1 MSEDG
6 RDGNIPVL
14 FVRGTTLPEGW
25 EKSVLA
31 VWEKGGRYPTEYDQ
45 EGEAPSLDATMTLV
59 IEKPFEEPR
68 LHRAFPGAIE
78 DLEKYRLEVVEGV
91 HDHWIRPEEGKW
103 TYTYHK
109 RLFDYQVQE
118 DLASGGEGPFAGVA
132 QMDYLVEKL
141 SLVPH
146 SRRAQAITWMPT
158 LDPKTDDPPCL
169 QRVWC
174 RLAEG
179 AGGRLYLNMNT
190 HWRSRDAYKAAF
202 MNIYALTDLQR
213 ILAEQ
218 IAERMGRPVQVG
230 RYVDITDSYH
240 IYGSYLEEVE
250 ERFLRSIRDRSF
262 DQRTWRSDNAIIQDG
277 IQRGRDQIE
286 QEKKAEKSPG
296 G

>member
-1 MSEDG
+1 
-6 RDGNIPVL
+6 
-14 FVRGTTLPEGW
+14 
-25 EKSVLA
+25 
-31 VWEKGGRYPTEYDQ
+31 
-45 EGEAPSLDATMTLV
+45 
-59 IEKPFEEPR
+59 
-68 LHRAFPGAIE
+68 
-78 DLEKYRLEVVEGV
+78 
-91 HDHWIRPEEGKW
+91 
-103 TYTYHK
+103 
-109 RLFDYQVQE
+109 
-118 DLASGGEGPFAGVA
+118 
-132 QMDYLVEKL
+132 
-141 SLVPH
+141 
-146 SRRAQAITWMPT
+146 MPT

-230 RYVDITDSYH
+230 RYVDISDSYH
-240 IYGSYLEEVE
+240 IYGSYLQEVE

-286 QEKKAEKSPG
+286 SEQE
-296 G
+296 